1 MKKPITKEIDRSVDV
16 NDSSDAIRL
25 ASLYSIY
32 RGLLLSVRKPS
43 KEAGSLSSVLIIN
56 PVTNTILHS
65 SLLSSLIVSL
75 PLSLS
80 SHPRHF
86 IFFQRVCHIGSD
98 LLFFCQHP
106 HGVVF
111 SSMTSLHPSFPLV
124 SLFQLLL
131 WMQMRMFSTSARSV
145 ATSLSANLFST
156 QRLA

>member
-86 IFFQRVCHIGSD
+86 IFF
-98 LLFFCQHP
+98 
-106 HGVVF
+106 
-111 SSMTSLHPSFPLV
+111 
-124 SLFQLLL
+124 
-131 WMQMRMFSTSARSV
+131 
-145 ATSLSANLFST
+145 
-156 QRLA
+156 